1 MQVFDTCSC
10 QVDVQLQTWLGCT
23 GGPLHRNT
31 RHEFPPSLPF
41 SFHETAIPGVYS
53 DFRLNWTRRRAKRG
67 GKEGEGG
74 SDIGLGHL
82 LGGALAPPCA
92 GKMRN
97 CEQTERCA
105 REIRIRITRIS
116 NPLGGGSLPPVSAAS
131 ACYAAAEMMERA
143 VGN

>member
-1 MQVFDTCSC
+1 M
-10 QVDVQLQTWLGCT
+10 
-23 GGPLHRNT
+23 
-31 RHEFPPSLPF
+31 
-41 SFHETAIPGVYS
+41 
-53 DFRLNWTRRRAKRG
+53 G

-82 LGGALAPPCA
+82 LGGALPSPPCA

-97 CEQTERCA
+97 CQQQTERCA

-131 ACYAAAEMMERA
+131 ACYAVAGMMERA